1 MIKVETNQHAGQEFK
16 VALFSNLSMSL
27 DRFFAVFLVLSAVT
41 LMVAMYPLMLGLWP
55 VMAIALIHILCV
67 GLCFRSAW
75 RGNWAR
81 QTLHFGAET
90 VTIEHLARDEQWSIE
105 WPLPWLRLV
114 EKQDPRGHHRLFLA
128 MQGQTKEIGGFLPDQ
143 ERQALGELLTN
154 TLAQRT
160 AWGA

>member
-1 MIKVETNQHAGQEFK
+1 MIEVKTNQDADQDFT

-41 LMVAMYPLMLGLWP
+41 LIVAIYPLILGLWP
-55 VMAIALIHILCV
+55 VMAIAVVHILCV

-81 QTLHFGAET
+81 QTLHFGSET
-90 VTIEHLARDEQWSIE
+90 VTIEHLAKDERWSIE
-105 WPLPWLRLV
+105 WPLPWLRL
-114 EKQDPRGHHRLFLA
+114 EAKQDRRGHHRLFLA
-128 MQGQTKEIGGFLPDQ
+128 MQGQSKEIGGFLPEQ